1 VTSSSRDAVSAEK
14 ALDDLLATL
23 QRGDLSP
30 RELRMLLSLA
40 GRDATQ
46 SDLAEDLDVSRA
58 AIGRASR
65 ELAMR
70 GLISRRFEQ
79 DRRPRFT
86 LSITAQGLSALT
98 PLVEWIAEAHPAGRD
113 DVWRRASE
121 PGDASRA
128 GDEEG

>member
-1 VTSSSRDAVSAEK
+1 
-14 ALDDLLATL
+14 
-23 QRGDLSP
+23 
-30 RELRMLLSLA
+30 MLLSLA

-46 SDLAEDLDVSRA
+46 SQLAEDLQINRA

-70 GLISRRFEQ
+70 GLINRRFEH

-86 LSITAQGLSALT
+86 LSITSQGLSALT

-113 DVWRRASE
+113 DVWRRAQG
-121 PGDASRA
+121 PGDAGRA